1 MSNELDSTVR
11 PAGRPSLVFVAAAT
25 AVALGVLALAAA
37 TWMVRGVLI
46 TVAAA
51 LLLAAGL
58 EPQVRA
64 VQRRVGRRGTA
75 VLVVVAAI
83 LAGLVLFV
91 TLALRP
97 AVDQAAELVDDLPE
111 LLDRLSERFG
121 GSALADHLASPEFE
135 QQVRGAL
142 DDVVAFAANSLGA
155 AFGVLGSV
163 VGVVLTGFT
172 VAATTVYAMLALPR
186 IRAFAGRAAGDPER
200 VAVVAEVFR
209 RVGGYVT
216 GQLGICACAGI
227 SSAIFFVIVGV
238 PYAALLALVVAVL
251 DAVPQVGATL
261 AAVVAV
267 LVALTVGFGT
277 AVAVA
282 VFFIAYQQ
290 LENFVIAPRVFASA
304 VSLTPMTVFLAV
316 LAGGALA
323 GFVGAILALPVTAAA
338 TVVLRYV
345 FRRRLGEEPPVEVG
359 DEVRLNRHRG

>member
-1 MSNELDSTVR
+1 MSNELDRTAR
-11 PAGRPSLVFVAAAT
+11 PPGRPSLGFVAAAT
-25 AVALGVLALAAA
+25 AVVIGVLALAVA
-37 TWMVRGVLI
+37 TWMVRGVII
-46 TVAAA
+46 TVAAG

-58 EPQVRA
+58 DPQVRA
-64 VQRRVGRRGTA
+64 VQRRVRRRGTA

-83 LAGLVLFV
+83 GAGLLLFA

-97 AVDQAAELVDDLPE
+97 AIDQAGELVDDLPV
-111 LLDRLSERFG
+111 LLDRLSERFA
-121 GSALADHLASPEFE
+121 GSAAADYFASPEFE
-135 QQVRGAL
+135 QQVRGAI
-142 DDVVAFAANSLGA
+142 DDVVAFTANSLGV

-163 VGVVLTGFT
+163 AGVVFTGFT

-186 IRAFAGRAAGDPER
+186 IKAFAGRAAGDPER

-216 GQLGICACAGI
+216 GQLGICACAGA
-227 SSAIFFVIVGV
+227 SSAIFFLIVGL
-238 PYAALLALVVAVL
+238 PYAALLALIVAVL
-251 DAVPQVGATL
+251 DAVPQIGATL

-267 LVALTVGFGT
+267 LVALTVSFGT
-277 AVAVA
+277 AVAVT

-323 GFVGAILALPVTAAA
+323 GFVGAILALPVTAAV

-345 FRRRLGEEPPVEVG
+345 L
-359 DEVRLNRHRG
+359 RGRAVTQS